1 MLGFIAAFII
11 LAVVFRTVG
20 AIALPLASAVATL
33 VSGLGVIALLSHA
46 MNVSTVT
53 PELAQLMVIGVG
65 IDYALFIV
73 TRHRRNLLNGM
84 SVPDSITLAVNT
96 SGRAVLFAGTTV
108 CIAMLGLIA
117 LGVSFFYGMA
127 IGVAIAV
134 GLTMVASLTLLPAL
148 LSFLGLSVLPRK
160 QRRAI
165 RGGTY
170 APSQRIGFWTRWSDL
185 VARRKALL
193 GALATALIIALAIPF
208 FSMRMGHADQGN
220 DPAGTTTRKGYDL
233 IARGFGVGYNSTL
246 TLVVSGPQVQ
256 QTAEQVAGAVKNV
269 PNVDPSTVFVRRS
282 R

>member
-1 MLGFIAAFII
+1 M
-11 LAVVFRTVG
+11 
-20 AIALPLASAVATL
+20 
-33 VSGLGVIALLSHA
+33 
-46 MNVSTVT
+46 
-53 PELAQLMVIGVG
+53 
-65 IDYALFIV
+65 
-73 TRHRRNLLNGM
+73 
-84 SVPDSITLAVNT
+84 PDSITLAVNT

-170 APSQRIGFWTRWSDL
+170 PSSQRIGFWTRWSDL

-193 GALATALIIALAIPF
+193 GALATAVIIALAIPF

-233 IARGFGVGYNSTL
+233 IAQGFGVGYNSTL

-256 QTAEQVAGAVKNV
+256 QTAEQVAARSRTC
-269 PNVDPSTVFVRRS
+269 PMWIRAAYSYRRS